1 MECPYD
7 NCKNSLKPWNSAT
20 NFANPAL
27 SVKLAL
33 DAGII
38 LARHKVLELG
48 GGNLRNARY
57 VMSRLPSVKYNVTEK
72 IEVVNRF
79 HSEYDDFEHRGGRLV
94 KEQLTRR
101 TFDVLISTF
110 VLETICPSS
119 QRIEV
124 LLSACKALKNGGIL
138 IVSFRGYPGVKGT
151 KYKQCAAG
159 EGFITPHSTFIKPFS
174 IPEVQNLL
182 EAAGFI
188 NFVTLEKYRVE
199 SPQNIHIEARLEGK
213 Q

>member
-7 NCKNSLKPWNSAT
+7 SCKNSLKPWNAAT
-20 NFANPAL
+20 NFADPSP
-27 SVKLAL
+27 SVRLAV

-38 LARHKVLELG
+38 SPGHNVLELG

-57 VMSRLPSVKYNVTEK
+57 VMSKLPGVKYNVAEK
-72 IEVVNRF
+72 LEVVNRF
-79 HSEYDDFEHRGGRLV
+79 HSGYDDFEHRGGCLV
-94 KEQLTRR
+94 KGQLTGR
-101 TFDVLISTF
+101 TFDVLICTF

-124 LLSACKALKNGGIL
+124 LLSACKGLKSGGTL
-138 IVSFRGYPGVKGT
+138 IASFRGYSGVKGT
-151 KYKQCAAG
+151 KYEQCAAG

-182 EAAGFI
+182 KEAGFG
-188 NFVTLEKYRVE
+188 NFETLQKYRVE
-199 SPQNIHIEARLEGK
+199 SPQTRNS
-213 Q
+213 